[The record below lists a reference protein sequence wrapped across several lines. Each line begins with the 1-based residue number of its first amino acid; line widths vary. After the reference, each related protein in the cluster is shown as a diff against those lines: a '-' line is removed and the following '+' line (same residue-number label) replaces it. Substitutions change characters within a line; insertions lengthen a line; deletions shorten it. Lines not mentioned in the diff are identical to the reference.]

1 MLDGRDASKF
11 LLLGTNWSHLAVTF
25 NWKLCQRRLS
35 TASDMRKLNLYSE
48 WMLKQHKI
56 KEFTAKA
63 HNDIL

>member
-35 TASDMRKLNLYSE
+35 TASGMRKLNF
-48 WMLKQHKI
+48 LKVKLLLRI
-56 KEFTAKA
+56 DAEAT
-63 HNDIL
+63 